1 MTEPTTAI
9 PDWASDANYSTGV
22 DAGVST
28 KLAMQPEEIPQGVR
42 AGKFAARKFNWL
54 VRTITDWLSYFKTA
68 HANFVDGGT
77 YSKPGTEGRIIQL
90 LNKFGFYFGDGSA
103 QQGVTFNCGVT
114 CQKPPVM
121 VRGCNLGQLVLSPT
135 SDTWMD
141 GIPFI
146 VYNEDYL
153 SSNHKLRITTD
164 NANEGFFF
172 VRLWQRSGGT
182 QHTLIVTDWA
192 DDHAFPIEESATTD
206 RLVLFR
212 LAGGRPYLICV
223 IK

>member
-9 PDWASDANYSTGV
+9 PNWASDTNYSTGV

-28 KLAMQPEEIPQGVR
+28 KLAMQPEEILQGVR

-77 YSKPGTEGRIIQL
+77 YSKPGTESRIIKL
-90 LNKFGFYFGDGSA
+90 LDKFGFYFGDGSA
-103 QQGVTFNCGVT
+103 QQSVTFDCDVT
-114 CQKPPVM
+114 CKKPPVM
-121 VRGCNLGQLVLSPT
+121 KKGCNLGSLVLWPT
-135 SDTWMD
+135 CDTLMD

-146 VYNEDYL
+146 VYNDIPL
-153 SSNHKLRITTD
+153 TDNRKLRITRD

-172 VRLWQRSGGT
+172 VRLL
-182 QHTLIVTDWA
+182 QHSEAQFRLIVTDEA
-192 DDHAFPIEESATTD
+192 NLSQNAIFESATTD
-206 RLVLFR
+206 RLVLFK
-212 LAGGRPYLICV
+212 LEAGIPSLICV